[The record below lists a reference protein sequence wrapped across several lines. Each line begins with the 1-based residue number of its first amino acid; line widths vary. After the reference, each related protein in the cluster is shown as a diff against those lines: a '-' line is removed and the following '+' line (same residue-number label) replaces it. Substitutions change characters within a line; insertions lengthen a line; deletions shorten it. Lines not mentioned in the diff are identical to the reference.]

1 MAKSSA
7 SHVSTLAGANRKP
20 NPIGGTNRAKSIE
33 FKKADNG
40 LVSTMRTDGVGNDGP
55 MYTEPNTT
63 IHPSMSHA
71 IGHLEKHFGDTFAK
85 GK

>member
-20 NPIGGTNRAKSIE
+20 NPIGGTNRAKSIT
-33 FKKADNG
+33 FKKADGG
-40 LVSTMRTDGVGNDGP
+40 LISSTSTDNPDGFGS
-55 MYTEPNTT
+55 TATDA